1 MNKNIGDIAPIKCSV
16 QGCRRTILAIAFL
29 ICCFVAHG
37 ASIEW
42 GMFTVTDWDL
52 WAAGRWSVDG
62 VASIMFQSD
71 GSVVETSYGSPGMS
85 GGAYWVYASY
95 GDALATLADYQQKP
109 LALDSTFTG
118 DAIVAGDN
126 INSHRDDNGF
136 LYLSVIVRSGG
147 TPPYFWGWALLQG
160 QTVVESALS
169 DMPLVVGTGQVIPEP
184 SAALLLLVGGAL
196 LVLRRRR
203 DVRFDQCEPRL

>member
-1 MNKNIGDIAPIKCSV
+1 MGNVYSNRLGLMGCWKMVSGWSYINNVSKRWF
-16 QGCRRTILAIAFL
+16 GCRNK
-29 ICCFVAHG
+29 
-37 ASIEW
+37 
-42 GMFTVTDWDL
+42 L
-52 WAAGRWSVDG
+52 WLTRHVR
-62 VASIMFQSD
+62 
-71 GSVVETSYGSPGMS
+71 
-85 GGAYWVYASY
+85 GAYWVYASY

-118 DAIVAGDN
+118 DSIVAGDN

-147 TPPYFWGWALLQG
+147 IPPYFWGWALLQG

-184 SAALLLLVGGAL
+184 SSALLLLVGGAML
-196 LVLRRRR
+196 ALKRRRANLLN
-203 DVRFDQCEPRL
+203 PPPY

>member
-109 LALDSTFTG
+109 LALDS
-118 DAIVAGDN
+118 
-126 INSHRDDNGF
+126 
-136 LYLSVIVRSGG
+136 YLSVIVRSGG